1 MTARESLRRADV
13 SYHFASAVPQ
23 PTALTDALT
32 RECPGCHRRLAP
44 AKGRTNAGHR
54 RRRPLCSNCGQHAL
68 RFVKSKPSPGPY
80 LINRRMYLCEGC
92 GKRFVTQEVFSH
104 ETQKGYIA

>member
-1 MTARESLRRADV
+1 M

-32 RECPGCHRRLAP
+32 RECSGCHRRLAP
-44 AKGRTNAGHR
+44 VKGRT
-54 RRRPLCSNCGQHAL
+54 HAL
-68 RFVKSKPSPGPY
+68 HTRTRPTCLYCKTPSLRLVKSKPSPGPY
-80 LINRRMYLCEGC
+80 RINRRMYRCETC
-92 GKRFVTQEVFSH
+92 RHRFVYQETLSH